1 VSVSVSYVQGADL
14 PDLALEWLDG
24 AGSVVDFSSGWT
36 FVLKLGTP
44 GQAADVTKNTG
55 ITGAAT
61 SPNVTIAWATSN
73 ELNTLGPG
81 VYSLHLTAT
90 RVVDSKQRVL
100 EGSLTVK
107 PAIT

>member
-1 VSVSVSYVQGADL
+1 VQGADL
-14 PDLALEWLDG
+14 PDTRIEWKDG
-24 AGSVVDFSSGWT
+24 DGNVIDFSSGHT
-36 FVLKLGTP
+36 FVLKAGTP
-44 GQAADVTKNTG
+44 GTAADMTKSTG

-61 SPNVTIAWATSN
+61 SPNITIAWATSN
-73 ELNTLGPG
+73 ELNTLAAG
-81 VYSLHLTAT
+81 VYSLHLVAT